1 MQLIRAIVLTRRH
14 GTEPGK
20 LEMLTTNI
28 HMVKGEIISIQ
39 PSAKCIRCIKIKFF
53 IYPPPINSCKLH

>member
-14 GTEPGK
+14 GTEPRK

-28 HMVKGEIISIQ
+28 HMVKGELCKFNQ
-39 PSAKCIRCIKIKFF
+39 APSVYRVIFG
-53 IYPPPINSCKLH
+53 SCQIVLD